1 MMILRGPGLTVSAL
15 LMLQQMEHI
24 MNLTMWR
31 LIYESKKLSDNLHVI
46 HNIYT
51 LSDVENTVKDGDKP
65 YPPVTAETTK
75 NAKNAEGS
83 GAKIE
88 FK

>member
-1 MMILRGPGLTVSAL
+1 MTILKGPGLTVSAL

-24 MNLTMWR
+24 VNFTVWR
-31 LIYESKKLSDNLHVI
+31 LIYESKKLSDHLHVI

-51 LSDVENTVKDGDKP
+51 LSNIENTVSDGDKP
-65 YPPVTAETTK
+65 YPLVTVEKAE
-75 NAKNAEGS
+75 NVEGS